1 MAVLPPPPVTPRRAL
16 PWAWVLAVGATVPL
30 VAVLVVGLHR
40 DPQAIPSPLIG
51 QPAPAFSLPLFDG
64 GAITNTTYRGRVV
77 VLNFWASWCYPAC
90 YQEAPELQRAWE
102 RFQGRGI
109 MVVGINIQ
117 DREQAARQFIREF
130 GQTFPNGQDSTGKI
144 SINFGVYGV
153 PETFILDP
161 QGRVVYKHVG
171 AITAQI
177 IADQAERYIQ
187 GARVP

>member
-1 MAVLPPPPVTPRRAL
+1 MAVLPPPPVTPRRRI
-16 PWAWVLAVGATVPL
+16 PWTWLLVVGVLVPF
-30 VAVLVVGLHR
+30 VAVLVVGLQR
-40 DPQAIPSPLIG
+40 PQTNPSPLIG
-51 QPAPAFSLPLFDG
+51 RPAPAFRLPLLEG
-64 GAITNTTYRGRVV
+64 GVVTDTTYRGRVV

-102 RFQGRGI
+102 RFVGRGLT
-109 MVVGINIQ
+109 VVGINVQ
-117 DREQAARQFIREF
+117 DREPAARRFIQEF
-130 GQTFPNGQDSTGKI
+130 RQTFPNGRDTTGKI

-153 PETFILDP
+153 PETFILDQ

-177 IADQAERYIQ
+177 IADQAERYMQ